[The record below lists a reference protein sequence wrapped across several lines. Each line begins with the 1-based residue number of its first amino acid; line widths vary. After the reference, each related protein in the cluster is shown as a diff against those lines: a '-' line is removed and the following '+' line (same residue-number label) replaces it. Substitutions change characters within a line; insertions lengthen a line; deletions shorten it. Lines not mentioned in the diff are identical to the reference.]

1 MAKLVE
7 QILETIVGEVTM
19 SVVAVDGV
27 DCLVTIQKLGKT
39 ASDVAD
45 SASGK
50 MKNVAITKDWLDTG
64 LVWKGYNIIKGHGS
78 THLRPAKKAK
88 K

>member
-7 QILETIVGEVTM
+7 QILDTIVGEVTM
-19 SVVAVDGV
+19 SVVAVNGV
-27 DCLVTIQKLGKT
+27 DCIVTVEKLGKS
-39 ASDVAD
+39 ASDIVD
-45 SASGK
+45 SAIGK

-64 LVWKGYNIIKGHGS
+64 LVWKGYNIIRGHGS
-78 THLRPAKKAK
+78 THLRPGRKAK

>member
-1 MAKLVE
+1 MAKAVE
-7 QILETIVGEVTM
+7 QVLETIVGEVTM
-19 SVVAVDGV
+19 SVMAVDGV
-27 DCLVTIQKLGKT
+27 DCLVTVEKLGKT

-64 LVWKGYNIIKGHGS
+64 LVWKGYNIIRGHGS